1 MGTPEGYASFL
12 RRDLE
17 RSRRAVQAAGIKP
30 E

>member
-1 MGTPEGYASFL
+1 MGTPEGYASVL
-12 RRDLE
+12 RRDPE